1 MGFYTKPRLLSWEMP
16 SFPCVAWLM
25 GALLGG
31 DEAGFASSFIMR
43 KSCEHGHDSMLLAG
57 AGYGPASNKW
67 TRSVVQLL
75 FTRVCVA
82 TCWRRVP
89 PLPLCSAVL
98 WFKLWRDSQCRRRSA
113 PLGRRRTASIGVSC
127 KFGCQKFLLVQG
139 RRRKA
144 ARKEDEARFQIGSEL
159 RRAPLCS
166 AIQPGRKVPGK
177 SSCDWHCWRRRRRCG
192 RRR

>member
-1 MGFYTKPRLLSWEMP
+1 MGFYTKPRLLSWETP
-16 SFPCVAWLM
+16 LFPCVAWLM

-75 FTRVCVA
+75 LFTRVCIA

-89 PLPLCSAVL
+89 PLPPCSAVL
-98 WFKLWRDSQCRRRSA
+98 WFKFWRDSQCRRRSA
-113 PLGRRRTASIGVSC
+113 PPMKRSADGPLEDGVNRSFLELQLPEDFSC
-127 KFGCQKFLLVQG
+127 AG
-139 RRRKA
+139 A
-144 ARKEDEARFQIGSEL
+144 AA
-159 RRAPLCS
+159 
-166 AIQPGRKVPGK
+166 K
-177 SSCDWHCWRRRRRCG
+177 SC
-192 RRR
+192 